1 MQGLIVAAGQGSRLR
16 SIAPCKPLAK
26 VGGTPLIQSVIVAA
40 RAAGVDEFV
49 VVTGYQA
56 PLVEA
61 FLARLGA
68 QLSLRIETVFN
79 PRWEGANGLSVA
91 AARSALDDR
100 FLLMMSDHLFE
111 PGLPAALLA
120 GGGVPGGVTLAVDR
134 RLDNPLVDLADVTR
148 AQTSLDG
155 RILRLGKLI
164 EPYDAFDTGVFLAS
178 HGLID
183 AIEETHAA
191 GGPGSITD
199 GMNRLAERDLA
210 RAFDIGERFWCYIDD
225 PVAHAQAERMSA

>member
-16 SIAPCKPLAK
+16 AIAPCKPLAK

-61 FLARLGA
+61 FLSRLA
-68 QLSLRIETVFN
+68 ALLSLRIETVFN
-79 PRWEGANGLSVA
+79 PGWEGGNGLSVA
-91 AARSALDDR
+91 AAGPVLAER

-120 GGGVPGGVTLAVDR
+120 DGGTPDGVTLAVDR

-148 AQTSLDG
+148 AQTSPDG

-164 EPYDAFDTGVFLAS
+164 EPFDAFDTGVFLAS
-178 HGLID
+178 HALID

-191 GGPGSITD
+191 GGSGSITD
-199 GMNRLAERDLA
+199 GMNRLAERGLA
-210 RAFDIGERFWCYIDD
+210 RAFDIGERFWFDIDD

>member
-16 SIAPCKPLAK
+16 AIAPCKPLAK
-26 VGGTPLIQSVIVAA
+26 VAGTPLIQSVIVAA
-40 RAAGVDEFV
+40 KAAGVDDFV

-56 PLVEA
+56 PLVEE
-61 FLARLGA
+61 FLSRLSVRLG
-68 QLSLRIETVFN
+68 LRIQTVFN

-91 AARSALDDR
+91 AARGVLAQN
-100 FLLMMSDHLFE
+100 FLLMMCDHLFD

-120 GGGVPGGVTLAVDR
+120 EGGSPSGVILAVDR

-148 AQTSLDG
+148 ARISPDG
-155 RILRLGKLI
+155 RIVRLGKLI

-183 AIEETHAA
+183 AIEESCTAGAA
-191 GGPGSITD
+191 GSITD
-199 GMNRLAERDLA
+199 GMNRLADRGLA
-210 RAFDIGERFWCYIDD
+210 RAFDIGERFWFDIDD